1 MNLLYLH
8 AAIPVGF
15 FKVRVIISCC
25 IFMSELLFRLCF
37 RFCFKQNP
45 QVFVLNKR
53 VLWLQSRS
61 CFTAIFGNLTL
72 PSLSKKQG
80 LNFAKFYYALVLFT
94 MCFVAPEQKLF
105 YGQFLLPDSEE
116 RLGTLIKIRTD
127 ISSHTHKPVNLL
139 LSPLLLAPL
148 FNPPAP
154 YSLVQTK
161 FIMNNDTQYGLF
173 VLTNHY
179 FNTSC

>member
-1 MNLLYLH
+1 
-8 AAIPVGF
+8 
-15 FKVRVIISCC
+15 
-25 IFMSELLFRLCF
+25 
-37 RFCFKQNP
+37 
-45 QVFVLNKR
+45 
-53 VLWLQSRS
+53 
-61 CFTAIFGNLTL
+61 
-72 PSLSKKQG
+72 
-80 LNFAKFYYALVLFT
+80 

-179 FNTSC
+179 LTLHVD

>member
-1 MNLLYLH
+1 MPDLVYNL
-8 AAIPVGF
+8 
-15 FKVRVIISCC
+15 
-25 IFMSELLFRLCF
+25 
-37 RFCFKQNP
+37 FCGSQAE
-45 QVFVLNKR
+45 VVLR
-53 VLWLQSRS
+53 
-61 CFTAIFGNLTL
+61 
-72 PSLSKKQG
+72 
-80 LNFAKFYYALVLFT
+80 
-94 MCFVAPEQKLF
+94 
-105 YGQFLLPDSEE
+105 QFLLPDSEE
-116 RLGTLIKIRTD
+116 LLGTLIKIRTD

-139 LSPLLLAPL
+139 LSPFLLAPL

>member
-1 MNLLYLH
+1 
-8 AAIPVGF
+8 
-15 FKVRVIISCC
+15 
-25 IFMSELLFRLCF
+25 
-37 RFCFKQNP
+37 
-45 QVFVLNKR
+45 
-53 VLWLQSRS
+53 
-61 CFTAIFGNLTL
+61 
-72 PSLSKKQG
+72 
-80 LNFAKFYYALVLFT
+80 

-105 YGQFLLPDSEE
+105 YGQFLFRPDSEE
-116 RLGTLIKIRTD
+116 RLGTLIKLRTD

-139 LSPLLLAPL
+139 LSPLLLAHL

-161 FIMNNDTQYGLF
+161 FIMNDDTQYGLF